1 MAAANSDADKMAEV
15 LEALKQIQ
23 LSQTR
28 LLSAVESMTQP
39 SLASSLRP
47 SPLVSPLVVG
57 LDSPVVSGT
66 PPLLPQDSAAEPSG
80 SSSPPECQ
88 VRPHFADRPD
98 VSRDLSATSMGPRLT
113 SERTYPKQIGINP
126 LPMHWAAADP
136 RERGPIVVSRSPST
150 IRRRNAIGGRYLG
163 GPNPA
168 SGTESLTLVSR
179 SSRRVVLD
187 LLRVG
192 SS

>member
-80 SSSPPECQ
+80 SSSPP
-88 VRPHFADRPD
+88 
-98 VSRDLSATSMGPRLT
+98 SAKSGLT
-113 SERTYPKQIGINP
+113 SR
-126 LPMHWAAADP
+126 
-136 RERGPIVVSRSPST
+136 IV
-150 IRRRNAIGGRYLG
+150 
-163 GPNPA
+163 
-168 SGTESLTLVSR
+168 LT
-179 SSRRVVLD
+179 
-187 LLRVG
+187 
-192 SS
+192 